1 MYISTVINTCTLIQL
16 FIHVPE
22 YICISPPPFSRD
34 LPRYQSAMG
43 CAMETARQCM
53 PAGYK
58 NYLPGSSSVKM
69 MLSELCDHA
78 DGMALTLFF
87 AFRLNSFTQYSYR

>member
-1 MYISTVINTCTLIQL
+1 MYINTVINTCTLIQL

-22 YICISPPPFSRD
+22 YICIPPLSRD

-58 NYLPGSSSVKM
+58 NYLPGSSSMKM

-78 DGMALTLFF
+78 DGMELMLFCF
-87 AFRLNSFTQYSYR
+87 YVKVKVQGF

>member
-1 MYISTVINTCTLIQL
+1 MYLNI
-16 FIHVPE
+16 FA
-22 YICISPPPFSRD
+22 SPPPPCSRD

-78 DGMALTLFF
+78 DGMALMLFF
-87 AFRLNSFTQYSYR
+87 AFMLNSFTQYSYR